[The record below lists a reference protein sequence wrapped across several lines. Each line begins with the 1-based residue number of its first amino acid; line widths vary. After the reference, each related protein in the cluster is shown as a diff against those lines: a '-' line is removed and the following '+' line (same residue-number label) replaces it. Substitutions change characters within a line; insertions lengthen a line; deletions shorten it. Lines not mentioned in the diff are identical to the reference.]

1 MLAVLNLHARC
12 RVNKCLPLAGG
23 VLDQPAYLMELFD
36 VIDQTH
42 DAFKQKEHERVEAE
56 ALQEKL
62 ATRLARA

>member
-1 MLAVLNLHARC
+1 
-12 RVNKCLPLAGG
+12 
-23 VLDQPAYLMELFD
+23 MELFD